1 LSRLNARDKY
11 GNTNIVRYLISAG
24 SDLRS
29 RNMRGEYPLTLAA
42 SCGKKDILECLL
54 KGDSDP
60 KYEEGKIFVLTAVV
74 SGGHE
79 DTTACLLL
87 LRLQ

>member
-1 LSRLNARDKY
+1 
-11 GNTNIVRYLISAG
+11 VRYLVSAGSDLISAG

-42 SCGKKDILECLL
+42 RCDKKDILECLL

-60 KYEEGKIFVLTAVV
+60 KYEGGKIVVLRAVV
-74 SGGHE
+74 SGGPKE
-79 DTTACLLL
+79 TTAFLMWLWKIL
-87 LRLQ
+87 

>member
-1 LSRLNARDKY
+1 
-11 GNTNIVRYLISAG
+11 
-24 SDLRS
+24 
-29 RNMRGEYPLTLAA
+29 MRGEYPLTLAA
-42 SCGKKDILECLL
+42 RCGKKDILEFLL

-60 KYEEGKIFVLTAVV
+60 KHKKLKIIVMTAVV

-79 DTTACLLL
+79 DTTTFLLW

>member
-1 LSRLNARDKY
+1 M
-11 GNTNIVRYLISAG
+11 ISAG

-29 RNMRGEYPLTLAA
+29 RNVRGEYPLTLAA
-42 SCGKKDILECLL
+42 RCGKKNILECLL
-54 KGDSDP
+54 KGDNYP
-60 KYEEGKIFVLTAVV
+60 KYEEGKIIVLTAVV

-79 DTTACLLL
+79 DTTEFLLL